1 MQIRAVA
8 VVIAAEA
15 TSAFARVPRVIS
27 TDAVTILV
35 SRRASRVT
43 VRAAFLVATGC
54 ALIRSI
60 DEPED
65 NIEILFYNQIN

>member
-27 TDAVTILV
+27 TDAVAFIV
-35 SRRASRVT
+35 SRRAGRVT
-43 VRAAFLVATGC
+43 VGAAFLVATGC

-60 DEPED
+60 DKPEE
-65 NIEILFYNQIN
+65 NVEILFNNKSN